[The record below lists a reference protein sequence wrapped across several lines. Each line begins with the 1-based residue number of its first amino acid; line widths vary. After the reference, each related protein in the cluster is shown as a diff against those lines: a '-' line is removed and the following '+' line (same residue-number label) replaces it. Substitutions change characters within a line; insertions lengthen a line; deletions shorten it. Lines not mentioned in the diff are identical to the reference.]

1 MKVLRQNIFETNS
14 SSTHSLIM
22 KNSNIES
29 DYLPFGD
36 TLKIEFFNE
45 ERPLTTLKEKVSY
58 LVSHIVSWYKYDAED
73 YEELI
78 RQVRENYDF
87 KRIASYVE
95 EKFHKK
101 IVFPKEY
108 KGDLDDIVT
117 INHQLISWDR
127 DIEEVLQDIVNNDR
141 DYLAEVLNPDAIIEF
156 GRD

>member
-127 DIEEVLQDIVNNDR
+127 NIEEVLQDIVNNDR

>member
-1 MKVLRQNIFETNS
+1 MKVLRQSIFETNS
-14 SSTHSLIM
+14 SSTHSLVM

-36 TLKIEFFNE
+36 TLKIEFFDE

-127 DIEEVLQDIVNNDR
+127 NIEEVLQDIVNNDR
-141 DYLAEVLNPDAIIEF
+141 DYLAEVLNPDTIIEF

>member
-1 MKVLRQNIFETNS
+1 MKVLRQGIFETNS
-14 SSTHSLIM
+14 SSTHSLVM
-22 KNSNIES
+22 KNSNIGA

-36 TLKIEFFNE
+36 TLKIEFFDE

-127 DIEEVLQDIVNNDR
+127 NIEEVLQDIVNNDR

>member
-1 MKVLRQNIFETNS
+1 MKVLRQGIFETNS
-14 SSTHSLIM
+14 SSTHSLVM

>member
-1 MKVLRQNIFETNS
+1 MKVLRQSIFETNS
-14 SSTHSLIM
+14 SSTHSLVM

-36 TLKIEFFNE
+36 TLKIEFFDE

-127 DIEEVLQDIVNNDR
+127 NIEEVLQDIVNNDR

>member
-1 MKVLRQNIFETNS
+1 MKVLRQDIFETNS
-14 SSTHSLIM
+14 SSTHSLVM

>member
-1 MKVLRQNIFETNS
+1 MKVLRQSIFETNS
-14 SSTHSLIM
+14 SSTHSLVM

-36 TLKIEFFNE
+36 TLKIEFFDE

-117 INHQLISWDR
+117 INHQLISWGR

>member
-1 MKVLRQNIFETNS
+1 MKVLRQGIFETNS
-14 SSTHSLIM
+14 SSTHSLVM
-22 KNSNIES
+22 KNSNIEA

-36 TLKIEFFNE
+36 TLKIEFFDE
-45 ERPLTTLKEKVSY
+45 EKPLTTLKEKVSY
-58 LVSHIVSWYKYDAED
+58 LVSHIVSWYKYDAEN

>member
-1 MKVLRQNIFETNS
+1 MKVLRQDIFETNS
-14 SSTHSLIM
+14 SSTHSLVM

-36 TLKIEFFNE
+36 TLKIEFFDE

>member
-14 SSTHSLIM
+14 SSTHSLVM

-36 TLKIEFFNE
+36 TLKIEFFDE

>member
-1 MKVLRQNIFETNS
+1 MKVLRQDIFETNS
-14 SSTHSLIM
+14 SSTHSLVM

-127 DIEEVLQDIVNNDR
+127 NIEEVLQDIVNNDR

>member
-1 MKVLRQNIFETNS
+1 MKVLRQSIFETNS
-14 SSTHSLIM
+14 SSTHSLVM

-36 TLKIEFFNE
+36 TLKIEFFDE

>member
-1 MKVLRQNIFETNS
+1 MKVLRQSMFETNS
-14 SSTHSLIM
+14 SSTHSLVM

-36 TLKIEFFNE
+36 TLKIEFFDE

>member
-1 MKVLRQNIFETNS
+1 MKVLRQGIFETNS
-14 SSTHSLIM
+14 SSTHSLVM
-22 KNSNIES
+22 KNSNIEA

-36 TLKIEFFNE
+36 TLKIEFFDE
-45 ERPLTTLKEKVSY
+45 EKPLATLKEKVSY
-58 LVSHIVSWYKYDAED
+58 LVSHIVSWYKYDAEN

-95 EKFHKK
+95 EQFHKR

>member
-1 MKVLRQNIFETNS
+1 MKVLRQSIFETNS

-36 TLKIEFFNE
+36 TLKIEFFDE